1 MPPSPIPGAAEGLG
15 GPAVDALRE
24 PAVNSFHHATHVSN
38 ANMQATLAELVDCSQ
53 QLSSH
58 HTCQPCQ
65 YAGNTARISRLQQPA
80 FLTPHKTCKYAGN
93 TGRISRLQQPAFLMP
108 HIQNMP
114 ICRQHCQNKWTAAT
128 SFPYATHT
136 EHANMQA
143 TLAEVAD
150 CCFTMAVI
158 VTKTSACLSHIA
170 ESVSMSMT

>member
-1 MPPSPIPGAAEGLG
+1 MMLCASLQSTAFITPHMSAMPICRQHWQNWST
-15 GPAVDALRE
+15 
-24 PAVNSFHHATHVSN
+24 AVNSFPHTTHVSH
-38 ANMQATLAELVDCSQ
+38 ANMQATLPELVDCSNQLSLRHTKHANTQATLAELVDCSN
-53 QLSSH
+53 QLSLC
-58 HTCQPCQ
+58 HT
-65 YAGNTARISRLQQPA
+65 Y
-80 FLTPHKTCKYAGN
+80 K
-93 TGRISRLQQPAFLMP
+93 
-108 HIQNMP
+108 NMP

-128 SFPYATHT
+128 SFPYAAHT